1 MRGTMRLSK
10 VPLRQAQRTQHRA
23 MSRLTLRVMGE
34 IHRILYPVQA
44 WIVERILSNAGPD
57 GAVAPEAVMRLSGEL
72 EQQWRPALRKV
83 AQVIEAGR
91 REAANMAGGGRGR
104 PHKAMTTAAEQ
115 ARREAGAGP
124 RMTPDDVASVI
135 RLWQQRRDAA
145 LRAASLRTQGDGLV
159 LSQRIWNLENG
170 GLARIRATLST
181 AMQERTNAQALAN
194 LVEAELGAGRDIPRW
209 TEDRLYRMTPSER
222 AASSEGLLR
231 GPEGRGQG
239 ISYNALR
246 LARTEIQYAN
256 HAVASEIAAHNPA
269 VTGRKVRLSPG
280 HPQIDI
286 CDEYASGGPYDK
298 MQQILPLHPQCM
310 CYYEDVL
317 MSRKEFTAGVK
328 GWVSNENQFL
338 DDYAAWLGTR
348 QPTDLMPWTMSL
360 AESLNLWLRMGREN
374 HAAALYAGA

>member
-1 MRGTMRLSK
+1 MRISS
-10 VPLRQAQRTQHRA
+10 VPLRSAQRVQHRA

-34 IHRILYPVQA
+34 IHRILLPVQS
-44 WIVERILSNAGPD
+44 WIVDRIVSNTGPD

-72 EQQWRPALRKV
+72 DGQWRPALRKV
-83 AQVIEAGR
+83 ARVIEAGR
-91 REAANMAGGGRGR
+91 REAANMAFGVLVIQHNG
-104 PHKAMTTAAEQ
+104 MMAAVPAPLQ
-115 ARREAGAGP
+115 EAVEGP
-124 RMTPDDVASVI
+124 PMTPDDVGSVI

-145 LRAASLRTQGDGLV
+145 LRAAAMRTQGDGLI

-170 GLARIRATLST
+170 GLARIRATLSM
-181 AMQERTNAQALAN
+181 AMQERTNAQTLAE
-194 LVEAELGAGRDIPRW
+194 LVEGQLGAGRDIPRW
-209 TEDRLYRMTPSER
+209 TEERLYLMTPGER
-222 AASSEGLLR
+222 LASSEGLLR

-280 HPQIDI
+280 HPKLDI
-286 CDEYASGGPYDK
+286 CDEYAGGGPYDK
-298 MQQILPLHPQCM
+298 QQQILPLHPQCM

-317 MSRKEFTAGVK
+317 MSKAAFAKSVQGWAK
-328 GWVSNENQFL
+328 GENQFL

-348 QPTDLMPWTMSL
+348 QPTGLMPWTMSL
-360 AESLNLWLRMGREN
+360 AESLELWLSMGREN